1 MQPEILKWFCNH
13 FNQTG
18 LWYTF
23 HIQKCNHYYKMRWW
37 SLFVLTEESIAL
49 GLHIVQVNNE
59 KIHEALNKIDDGTKV
74 KCLFGEADFSSE
86 KQKEKRNQ
94 ENCLKS
100 QILCNF
106 RKLSSELV
114 SHLQRQL
121 LSDKSFW
128 KRDQYIHPKKRLVPG
143 STSAVSYI
151 AVNIGRVMKNCL
163 QSAFFPF
170 GNCWRFMCL
179 NMHSMVSLPN
189 QINSTRLVQKLFR
202 REGTIIFGNTTFALG
217 ICT

>member
-1 MQPEILKWFCNH
+1 MEQKWNVF
-13 FNQTG
+13 
-18 LWYTF
+18 L
-23 HIQKCNHYYKMRWW
+23 
-37 SLFVLTEESIAL
+37 
-49 GLHIVQVNNE
+49 
-59 KIHEALNKIDDGTKV
+59 
-74 KCLFGEADFSSE
+74 E
-86 KQKEKRNQ
+86 KQICPLKSKKKKEIKKTAS
-94 ENCLKS
+94 KS

-114 SHLQRQL
+114 SHLSRQL
-121 LSDKSFW
+121 LSDKSSW

-143 STSAVSYI
+143 STSAISYI

-170 GNCWRFMCL
+170 RNCWRFMYL